1 MTALEALWGT
11 EAGKWLMTFLVS
23 MVPVI
28 ELRGA
33 IPLGVAHGLSI
44 PIAAVISIIGNMVP
58 VPVII
63 LFVRRVFK
71 WLKER
76 SSRIGGWIIRLEN
89 RADRKSKVVIDYQL
103 VGLCLLVA
111 VPLPGTGAW
120 TGALVA
126 AILELRLKNALPAIF
141 AGVCIAGAIVS
152 WLTYAAVS
160 GGM

>member
-1 MTALEALWGT
+1 MTALEALWNS
-11 EAGKWLMTFLVS
+11 EVGKWVMTFIVS

-44 PIAAVISIIGNMVP
+44 PVAAFISIVGNMVP

-63 LFVRRVFK
+63 LFVRQVFK
-71 WLKER
+71 WLKGK
-76 SSRIGGWIIRLEN
+76 SRKIGTWIVRLED
-89 RADRKSKVVIDYQL
+89 RADHQSKMVLDYQM

-111 VPLPGTGAW
+111 IPLPGTGAW

-141 AGVCIAGAIVS
+141 AGVCIAGGIVS
-152 WLTYAAVS
+152 WLTYAAVNS
-160 GGM
+160 GM

>member
-1 MTALEALWGT
+1 MPALEALWNS
-11 EAGKWLMTFLVS
+11 EAGKWIMTFIVS

-33 IPLGVAHGLSI
+33 IPLGVAHGLSV
-44 PIAAVISIIGNMVP
+44 PVAAMISIIGNMVP

-63 LFVRRVFK
+63 LFVRRVFQ

-76 SSRIGGWIIRLEN
+76 SSRIGAWIVRLEE
-89 RADRKSKVVIDYQL
+89 RADHKSKIVIDYQL
-103 VGLCLLVA
+103 LGLCILVA
-111 VPLPGTGAW
+111 IPLPGTGAW

-126 AILELRLKNALPAIF
+126 ALLELRLKSSFFAIL

-152 WLTYAAVS
+152 WLTYTAVN
-160 GGM
+160 GGF

>member
-1 MTALEALWGT
+1 MTAVEVFWNS
-11 EAGKWLMTFLVS
+11 EAGKWIMTFVVS

-44 PIAAVISIIGNMVP
+44 PAAAFISIIGNMVP

-63 LFVRRVFK
+63 LFVRKVFK
-71 WLKER
+71 WLKGK
-76 SSRIGGWIIRLEN
+76 SNKIGSWIIKLEE
-89 RADRKSKVVIDYQL
+89 RADHQSKLVIDYQM

-111 VPLPGTGAW
+111 IPLPGTGAW

-126 AILELRLKNALPAIF
+126 AVLELRMKNALPTIF
-141 AGVCIAGAIVS
+141 IGVCIAGGIVS

-160 GGM
+160 GGF

>member
-1 MTALEALWGT
+1 MTALDILWKSG
-11 EAGKWLMTFLVS
+11 AGAQLMTFVVS

-44 PIAAVISIIGNMVP
+44 ETAATLAVIGNMLP

-63 LFVRRVFK
+63 LFVRQVFQ

-76 SSRIGGWIIRLEN
+76 NKHAAVWIAKLEE
-89 RADRKSKVVIDYQL
+89 RAGHKSKVVIDYQL

-111 VPLPGTGAW
+111 IPLPGTGAW
-120 TGALVA
+120 TGALIA
-126 AILELRLKNALPAIF
+126 AILELRLKNAIPAIF
-141 AGVCIAGAIVS
+141 IGVLIAAFIVS
-152 WLTYAAVS
+152 WLTHTAVN
-160 GGM
+160 GIL